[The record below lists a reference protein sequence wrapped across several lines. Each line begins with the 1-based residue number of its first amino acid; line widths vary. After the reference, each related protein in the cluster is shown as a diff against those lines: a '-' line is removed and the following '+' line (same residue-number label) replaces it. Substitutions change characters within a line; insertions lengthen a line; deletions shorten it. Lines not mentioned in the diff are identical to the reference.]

1 MKRNLLISLIVIAAL
16 VGGWWWYGQ
25 SNRSAAREETQAD
38 DTPPLASDKV
48 SALGRL
54 EPAGGLIRLSAP
66 TQVDGA
72 RVAKLLVREGDTV
85 RAGQLIAVLDAE
97 ATKLA
102 ALNEAKHQVELAEA
116 KLAQTRAPAKASEIE
131 AQRTVTAR
139 LQAELA
145 QAEREYARYQTLEA
159 SGDIPLARLEGKRLA
174 VDTLKAE
181 LARAQAQQTVL
192 REYRQ
197 VDARVSEAEIAQ
209 ARAVVARLA
218 AELELTHIRAPQAG
232 QVFRIH
238 TRVGETIG
246 AKGILD
252 LGRTDQMYAVAEVY
266 ESDIA
271 RVTVGQTATITARS
285 LTEPLKGS
293 VELIGLQI
301 GKKDLISNDP
311 AADADARVVE
321 VKIKLDE
328 ASSRR
333 VAALTN
339 LRLEIVIEGDAQ

>member
-1 MKRNLLISLIVIAAL
+1 MKRNLIISLLVIAAL
-16 VGGWWWYGQ
+16 AGGWWWFGQ
-25 SNRSAAREETQAD
+25 SSRSAAREETSPAA
-38 DTPPLASDKV
+38 PLPFSNKV

-85 RAGQLIAVLDAE
+85 RSGQLIAVLDAE

-102 ALNEAKHQVELAEA
+102 ALNEARHQVELAEA

-209 ARAVVARLA
+209 ARAVLARLA

-271 RVTVGQTATITARS
+271 RVAVGQRATITARS
-285 LTEPLKGS
+285 FAEPLKGS

-301 GKKDLISNDP
+301 GKKELISNDP

-339 LRLEIVIEGDAQ
+339 LRLEIVIE

>member
-1 MKRNLLISLIVIAAL
+1 MKRNLIISLLVIAAL
-16 VGGWWWYGQ
+16 AGGWWWFGQ
-25 SNRSAAREETQAD
+25 SSRSAAREETSPAA
-38 DTPPLASDKV
+38 PLPFSNKV

-66 TQVDGA
+66 AQVDGA
-72 RVAKLLVREGDTV
+72 RVARLLVREGDTV

-197 VDARVSEAEIAQ
+197 VDASVSEAEIAQ

-246 AKGILD
+246 TKGILD

-285 LTEPLKGS
+285 FAEPLKGS

-301 GKKDLISNDP
+301 GKKELISNDP

-339 LRLEIVIEGDAQ
+339 LRLEIVIE